1 MTPALVGTGVRSRH
15 RGCGLGTVP
24 HLNSGSLGSPPG
36 FTQAFFRF
44 FYVSNDA
51 WSAEAVCCFIFRFV
65 VFYVWPVWSARGA
78 VACDREERFV
88 CV

>member
-44 FYVSNDA
+44 F
-51 WSAEAVCCFIFRFV
+51 FFFLTMRGQLRQFV
-65 VFYVWPVWSARGA
+65 VLFFAL
-78 VACDREERFV
+78 
-88 CV
+88 